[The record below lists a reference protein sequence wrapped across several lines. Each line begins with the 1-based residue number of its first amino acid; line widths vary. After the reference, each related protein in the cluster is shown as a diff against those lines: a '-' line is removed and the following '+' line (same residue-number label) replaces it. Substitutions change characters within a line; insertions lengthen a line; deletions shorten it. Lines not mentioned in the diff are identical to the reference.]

1 MSRGPGASTDG
12 TGYKEHPLHCCWR
25 ERSHLESVAKSL
37 RRDLR
42 LTPGILEYRGFEEC
56 YTTTEKEISAT

>member
-1 MSRGPGASTDG
+1 M
-12 TGYKEHPLHCCWR
+12 EI
-25 ERSHLESVAKSL
+25 VAKSL

-56 YTTTEKEISAT
+56 YTTTEKEILATYEGVRAASKVVGTETQLLLAP